1 MIRCR
6 GSFLLLRRASIVSVN
21 PGLWSPVTGRVEGK
35 LSLEKSAYKEIRE
48 ETGLRRGG
56 LRLVKKG
63 GRYTLRIKQGVEAS
77 VQTFLFE
84 TKVRSI
90 KLNWEHVKYRWVK
103 PAQIVRFQLIPKFDL
118 TLKALDLI

>member
-1 MIRCR
+1 MK
-6 GSFLLLRRASIVSVN
+6 RASIVSVN

-35 LSLEKSAYKEIRE
+35 LSLEKSACKEIRE
-48 ETGLRRGG
+48 ETGLRRGE

-90 KLNWEHVKYRWVK
+90 KLNWEHINYRWVK
-103 PAQIVRFQLIPKFDL
+103 LTQLARYQLIPKFDL